1 MVSCTQKAM
10 SDGRCLFSVEILSA
24 WAGSGEGRERQ
35 GRVNRCRVTS
45 RQDNLLRFPLTVLTP
60 EQEEE
65 EEQEEVG

>member
-1 MVSCTQKAM
+1 M